1 MFERLFTRD
10 STVARYHAAPLARS
24 RLRYLAHCAERGLA
38 RATLRTIAANQVAA
52 VRLLDLQEAGQIP
65 RARIEAA
72 AERWVAALPARRGG
86 PGGRAYW
93 QFVRGAVAWLRFARR
108 LACPA
113 APETPHAD
121 KLAAFADFLR
131 GERGLSERTVG
142 TYSDR
147 AGDFLRRHCGGKHA
161 LEDVAIADIDRAL
174 EEQATRGLARTT
186 IRSYATALRAF
197 FRYAQG
203 RGWSRPGLAEA
214 IPAPRVYAGESVPA
228 GPAWE
233 DVRRLVACTAGDR
246 PADLRDR
253 AILLL
258 LTVYGLRAGEV
269 RGLRLD
275 DIDWGVQTLRVRRPK
290 PGRTHLYPLSRTVGD
305 AILRYLREVRP
316 RCAWRAVFLTV
327 RGPARPLGESALW
340 PVVGLRLRHLGIQ
353 SKRSGPHALRHAFAQ
368 RLLDKGFSMKEIGDC
383 LGHRSPASTAIY
395 AKVDLAGLREVADFD
410 LEGLA

>member
-1 MFERLFTRD
+1 MVGLFSLWKGDPTMFERLFTRD

-38 RATLRTIAANQVAA
+38 RATLRTIAANQVAV

-72 AERWVAALPARRGG
+72 A
-86 PGGRAYW
+86 
-93 QFVRGAVAWLRFARR
+93 WLRFAGR

-275 DIDWGVQTLRVRRPK
+275 DIDWGAQTLRVRRPK